1 MILRRRS
8 LLVRGLA
15 LLAVLAAW
23 LPFFVSLAGSLAGGV
38 EEWSLGTL
46 GLKADGLSFLMTG
59 TVLALGTLVILFSG
73 PYMAGE
79 VGEEKYYAMLLAM
92 MGLMIGLVCATD
104 LFNLWVWFEGMAISS
119 YLLVAFY
126 REQPA
131 SLEAGMK
138 YLVQS
143 ATGSVMVLL
152 GIALVLARFGTLNMA
167 AVADMAASGRAT
179 APGLLAAGA
188 LFIIGFGV
196 KVALVPL
203 HTWLPDAHSQ
213 APSGISAMLS
223 GVVIEIGLMAMLRAL
238 ASLAGFSHSWGVIL
252 MAFGALNML
261 YGNLLAL
268 RQTAIKRMLA
278 YSSLSHIG
286 YILLGL
292 GIALYSGVALGAQ
305 GAFFHLFNHMLMK
318 GLAFLAVGALM
329 YGLLLQNGSHAGLK
343 IADLAGAAG
352 KYPLVALALSIAVL
366 GLGGLPPLAGFMSKW
381 QIFVAGFRDAQR
393 LDHCIDGLHGAQQ
406 RALAGI
412 LRPAGEP
419 DVPRPALRTGA
430 EGQAPAL
437 AAGAAAAGDD
447 LRRHPAGLPAR
458 PDGRADR
465 PRRPAIHCSI
475 WCLSHDQSYALPPG
489 CFPDLL
495 RGRGPDFRPG
505 RVVLGARPPDE
516 VQDCH
521 LCQRRGKRSHPRRAR
536 LPAVLRHRS
545 VLRGA
550 APGRADD
557 RLQ

>member
-1 MILRRRS
+1 PLNFAAVIAIPLAASPLVYLVGRVGTHEMILRRRS

-92 MGLMIGLVCATD
+92 MGLMNGLVCATD

-152 GIALVLARFGTLNMA
+152 GISLVLARFGTLNMA

-179 APGLLAAGA
+179 GPGLLAAGA

-252 MAFGALNML
+252 MTFGALNIL

-292 GIALYSGVALGAQ
+292 GIALYSGIALGAQ

-318 GLAFLAVGALM
+318 GLAFLSVGALM

-343 IADLAGAAG
+343 ISDVAGAAQ
-352 KYPLVALALSIAVL
+352 KYPLVALALSIAL
-366 GLGGLPPLAGFMSKW
+366 LALGGLPPLAGFMSKW
-381 QIFVAGFRDAQR
+381 QIFVAGFQTRDGW
-393 LDHCIDGLHGAQQ
+393 II
-406 RALAGI
+406 ALM
-412 LRPAGEP
+412 
-419 DVPRPALRTGA
+419 VFMALN
-430 EGQAPAL
+430 
-437 AAGAAAAGDD
+437 
-447 LRRHPAGLPAR
+447 
-458 PDGRADR
+458 
-465 PRRPAIHCSI
+465 
-475 WCLSHDQSYALPPG
+475 
-489 CFPDLL
+489 
-495 RGRGPDFRPG
+495 
-505 RVVLGARPPDE
+505 
-516 VQDCH
+516 
-521 LCQRRGKRSHPRRAR
+521 
-536 LPAVLRHRS
+536 S
-545 VLRGA
+545 VLSLGYYAPVVNQMYRGQPSELVQKGKPLAWPLVLPLLVMTLAVILLGFLPGLMDVLTVPA
-550 APGRADD
+550 ARHFIALFGA
-557 RLQ
+557 